1 MQADCVMDINIKTT
15 EFAYEYD
22 FACASVVSVLYSLQR
37 KFAKNMK
44 GPLETFANHCL
55 AVSFT
60 CTLKQENRE
69 SCCYCFRKICCHQIL
84 FFKRTVIVVI
94 EFSER

>member
-1 MQADCVMDINIKTT
+1 MQADCLMDINIRTT
-15 EFAYEYD
+15 EIAYEFD
-22 FACASVVSVLYSLQR
+22 FACASVVSVLYSSQR
-37 KFAKNMK
+37 KFSKNMK
-44 GPLETFANHCL
+44 GPVETSGNHCL

-60 CTLKQENRE
+60 CTWKQDNRE
-69 SCCYCFRKICCHQIL
+69 SCCYCCRKIYCHQVL